1 MASKKGQKVK
11 RSEPEDPAKKIAR
24 GKKKAAEAKEKDR
37 ERNKKIKEGGQKKS
51 GS

>member
-1 MASKKGQKVK
+1 MASKKGQTVK
-11 RSEPEDPAKKIAR
+11 RSEPEDPAKKVAR